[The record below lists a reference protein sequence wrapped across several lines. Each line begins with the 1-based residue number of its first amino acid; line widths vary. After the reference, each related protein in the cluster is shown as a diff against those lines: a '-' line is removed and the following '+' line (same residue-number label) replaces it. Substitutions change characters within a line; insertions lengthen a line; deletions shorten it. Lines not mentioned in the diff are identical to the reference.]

1 MVDRRIAAGADGG
14 RDEKGGVGVMA
25 RSKRIDDAVRDVLIS
40 RGNTDG
46 IMDACSHLASTLTD
60 EILNSF
66 CPYSTAEI
74 PFLIFSLQSI
84 YTELR
89 ERHPEAAKIADES
102 AGFFS
107 CVGTE
112 VHFGEGGM

>member
-1 MVDRRIAAGADGG
+1 
-14 RDEKGGVGVMA
+14 MA

-40 RGNTDG
+40 CGNTDG
-46 IMDACSHLASTLTD
+46 SMDACSHLVSTLTD

-66 CPYSTAEI
+66 CPYSTVELH
-74 PFLIFSLQSI
+74 FLIFVLQSI

-89 ERHPEAAKIADES
+89 ERHPEAAQLADEL
-102 AGFFS
+102 AGFFR

-112 VHFGEGGM
+112 VPFGAGGM